1 MQSLQNFLDK
11 LDVYREI
18 FTEVRLI
25 DLSQII
31 QTCENI
37 YISCAC
43 RDIDGICRT
52 CKNCIAVKAI
62 SDNSTKIKWEYI
74 NSEIHQITVSPTVIE
89 GKKYVIEFIQKLDAD
104 SQIDSK
110 SRDRKSVV

>member
-52 CKNCIAVKAI
+52 CKNCIAVKAVMNETMSSKFLI
-62 SDNSTKIKWEYI
+62 IANNIF
-74 NSEIHQITVSPTVIE
+74 N
-89 GKKYVIEFIQKLDAD
+89 EFVKTL
-104 SQIDSK
+104 
-110 SRDRKSVV
+110 

>member
-37 YISCAC
+37 YIYLVHAE
-43 RDIDGICRT
+43 ILMVFAVPVRT
-52 CKNCIAVKAI
+52 VSLLKLF
-62 SDNSTKIKWEYI
+62 
-74 NSEIHQITVSPTVIE
+74 QITAQRLNGNI
-89 GKKYVIEFIQKLDAD
+89 
-104 SQIDSK
+104 
-110 SRDRKSVV
+110 

>member
-37 YISCAC
+37 YIYLVHAE
-43 RDIDGICRT
+43 ILMVFAVPVRT
-52 CKNCIAVKAI
+52 A
-62 SDNSTKIKWEYI
+62 SLL
-74 NSEIHQITVSPTVIE
+74 
-89 GKKYVIEFIQKLDAD
+89 KLL
-104 SQIDSK
+104 
-110 SRDRKSVV
+110 

>member
-74 NSEIHQITVSPTVIE
+74 NSEIHQITVSPTVRIASS
-89 GKKYVIEFIQKLDAD
+89 IIAFMMMTAD
-104 SQIDSK
+104 LTSYFYK
-110 SRDRKSVV
+110 WFVTVHL

>member
-37 YISCAC
+37 YLVHAEILMVFAVPV
-43 RDIDGICRT
+43 RT
-52 CKNCIAVKAI
+52 ASLLKLF
-62 SDNSTKIKWEYI
+62 
-74 NSEIHQITVSPTVIE
+74 QITAQRLMGIY
-89 GKKYVIEFIQKLDAD
+89 KF
-104 SQIDSK
+104 
-110 SRDRKSVV
+110 

>member
-37 YISCAC
+37 YIYLVHAE
-43 RDIDGICRT
+43 ILMVFAVPVRT
-52 CKNCIAVKAI
+52 ASLLKLF
-62 SDNSTKIKWEYI
+62 
-74 NSEIHQITVSPTVIE
+74 QITAQRLNGNI
-89 GKKYVIEFIQKLDAD
+89 
-104 SQIDSK
+104 
-110 SRDRKSVV
+110 